1 MSEAQLSDLA
11 HTRTDRLVR
20 DLSDAI
26 MSGEFEPGD
35 RLDEHSLADRFGV
48 SRTPVRE
55 ALRQLATSGLVEVRP
70 RRGAVVASL
79 TADRLA
85 ELFGAMAELEATCS
99 RLSAIGMSPV
109 ERRRLEA
116 HHESMSA
123 FVTENDPEGFA
134 AANLTFHTMIYAGAH
149 NGPLAEMAAG
159 LRQRLL
165 PYRRAQF
172 HTPGRLPGP
181 TPNMAPW
188 SRRSSRPTPPP
199 PTPRCCAM
207 SASSRTRSSASPRP
221 SRGRRPATA

>member
-1 MSEAQLSDLA
+1 MLA
-11 HTRTDRLVR
+11 ADGHTRTDRLVR
-20 DLSDAI
+20 ELSDAI
-26 MSGEFEPGD
+26 MTGEFEPGD

-79 TADRLA
+79 TAERLG

-99 RLSAIGMSPV
+99 RLSAIGMTPV

-116 HHESMSA
+116 HHESMA
-123 FVTENDPEGFA
+123 PLVAANDPEGFA

-149 NGPLAEMAAG
+149 NGALAEIASG

-172 HTPGRLPGP
+172 HTPGRLP
-181 TPNMAPW
+181 
-188 SRRSSRPTPPP
+188 RSHAEHGMVVEAISAADAAAAHA
-199 PTPRCCAM
+199 AM
-207 SASSRTRSSASPRP
+207 LRHVSLVEDSFERLAATFAKGTAKRSA
-221 SRGRRPATA
+221 